1 MRQEAEVYK
10 QQLELERLKQELI
23 SLRGNPNKPLLPQI
37 GMEGYPRNISPNH
50 ESKKT
55 VSSFSS
61 TFISE
66 TVVQTQDITY
76 DENLFLVN
84 LQV

>member
-1 MRQEAEVYK
+1 MRQEAEVCK

-61 TFISE
+61 TYLY
-66 TVVQTQDITY
+66 QRQ
-76 DENLFLVN
+76 LFKHRILHTMKPFS
-84 LQV
+84 